1 MNLRYNL
8 YVSGAQR
15 ETLIS
20 KFRFRKGEVM
30 RKRIWSGWLGVVCC
44 VAVLALAAQ
53 TMPSAFGQ
61 RRGGRAAEGQQITGT
76 VVGVGGRFGGRT
88 LPFTL
93 RIDRYTSED
102 EVRQLN
108 SALQTGGQ
116 AELLRV
122 LSRMDAGRITVGNG
136 VGVDA
141 NVVISVPQEN
151 GTKIIVLYERN
162 INFYEVRS
170 GSRSEDYKF
179 GYAEIFLRRRNSEG
193 TFIPAA
199 KVRLRDGNTWEVE
212 DFGVFPARL
221 IGLQARGRVGPR

>member
-1 MNLRYNL
+1 
-8 YVSGAQR
+8 
-15 ETLIS
+15 
-20 KFRFRKGEVM
+20 M
-30 RKRIWSGWLGVVCC
+30 RKRKSTGWLGVLCC
-44 VAVLALAAQ
+44 VLGLMLAQ
-53 TMPSAFGQ
+53 TAPFAFGQ
-61 RRGGRAAEGQQITGT
+61 RRASRTEGRQQEILGT

-88 LPFTL
+88 APFRLIVNRFST
-93 RIDRYTSED
+93 EE

-141 NVVISVPQEN
+141 NAIISVPQEN

-162 INFYEVRS
+162 INFYELRS

-179 GYAEIFLRRRNSEG
+179 GYAELFLRRRNSEG

-212 DFGVFPARL
+212 DFGVYPARL
-221 IGLQARGRVGPR
+221 MGLQVRGGSGR

>member
-1 MNLRYNL
+1 MSR
-8 YVSGAQR
+8 R
-15 ETLIS
+15 T
-20 KFRFRKGEVM
+20 
-30 RKRIWSGWLGVVCC
+30 WSGWLGAACC
-44 VAVLALAAQ
+44 VIGLMLVQ
-53 TMPSAFGQ
+53 PSAFGQ
-61 RRGGRAAEGQQITGT
+61 RSGSRVEGQQQQQYITGT

-88 LPFTL
+88 APFSL
-93 RIDRYTSED
+93 IVNRYTSEE

-122 LSRMDAGRITVGNG
+122 LSRMDAGRITIGNG

-141 NVVISVPQEN
+141 NAIISVPQEN
-151 GTKIIVLYERN
+151 GTKLIVLYERN
-162 INFYEVRS
+162 VNIYEVRS

-179 GYAEIFLRRRNSEG
+179 GYAELFLRRRNSEG
-193 TFIPAA
+193 TLIPAA

-221 IGLQARGRVGPR
+221 MGLQTRGGRGAR

>member
-1 MNLRYNL
+1 
-8 YVSGAQR
+8 
-15 ETLIS
+15 
-20 KFRFRKGEVM
+20 M
-30 RKRIWSGWLGVVCC
+30 RKRKLSVWLGVLCC
-44 VAVLALAAQ
+44 VLGLMPVQ
-53 TMPSAFGQ
+53 TSPVAFGQ
-61 RRGGRAAEGQQITGT
+61 RRGSRAAEEGRQYITGT

-93 RIDRYTSED
+93 IVNRFSSDE

-141 NVVISVPQEN
+141 NAIISVPQEN

-162 INFYEVRS
+162 INFYELRS

-179 GYAEIFLRRRNSEG
+179 GYAELFMRRRNSEG
-193 TFIPAA
+193 TLIPAA
-199 KVRLRDGNTWEVE
+199 KIRLREGNTWEVE

-221 IGLQARGRVGPR
+221 MGLQSRGGGGAR

>member
-1 MNLRYNL
+1 
-8 YVSGAQR
+8 
-15 ETLIS
+15 
-20 KFRFRKGEVM
+20 M
-30 RKRIWSGWLGVVCC
+30 RKRIWTGWSCVACC
-44 VAVLALAAQ
+44 VAVLTLAAQ
-53 TMPSAFGQ
+53 TTPFAFGQ
-61 RRGGRAAEGQQITGT
+61 RRGNRVEGRQQYITGT

-88 LPFTL
+88 APFTL
-93 RIDRYTSED
+93 MIDRFSTED

-122 LSRMDAGRITVGNG
+122 LSRMDAGRITVGSG
-136 VGVDA
+136 IGVDA
-141 NVVISVPQEN
+141 NAIISVPQEN

-162 INFYEVRS
+162 INFYELRA

-221 IGLQARGRVGPR
+221 MGLQARGGSFAR

>member
-1 MNLRYNL
+1 
-8 YVSGAQR
+8 
-15 ETLIS
+15 
-20 KFRFRKGEVM
+20 M
-30 RKRIWSGWLGVVCC
+30 RKRKLSGWLGVLCC
-44 VAVLALAAQ
+44 VLMLAQAAPVAV
-53 TMPSAFGQ
+53 GQ
-61 RRGGRAAEGQQITGT
+61 RRGSRNEGRQQQEITGT

-88 LPFTL
+88 APFRLIVNRFST
-93 RIDRYTSED
+93 DE

-116 AELLRV
+116 TELLNV

-141 NVVISVPQEN
+141 NAIISVPQEN

-162 INFYEVRS
+162 INFYELRA

-221 IGLQARGRVGPR
+221 MGLQTHGGSGAR

>member
-1 MNLRYNL
+1 ML
-8 YVSGAQR
+8 VQAAP
-15 ETLIS
+15 
-20 KFRFRKGEVM
+20 
-30 RKRIWSGWLGVVCC
+30 
-44 VAVLALAAQ
+44 VAD
-53 TMPSAFGQ
+53 GQ
-61 RRGGRAAEGQQITGT
+61 RRRGRNEERQQQQEITGT

-88 LPFTL
+88 APFRLIINRFST
-93 RIDRYTSED
+93 EE

-116 AELLRV
+116 TELLSV

-141 NVVISVPQEN
+141 NAIISVPQEN

-162 INFYEVRS
+162 INIYEVRA
-170 GSRSEDYKF
+170 GSRSEDYRF

-193 TFIPAA
+193 TLIPAA

-212 DFGVFPARL
+212 DFGVYPARL
-221 IGLQARGRVGPR
+221 MGLQTHGGTGAR

>member
-1 MNLRYNL
+1 M
-8 YVSGAQR
+8 
-15 ETLIS
+15 S
-20 KFRFRKGEVM
+20 KRR
-30 RKRIWSGWLGVVCC
+30 WSGWLGAVCF
-44 VAVLALAAQ
+44 VAVLTVVAQ
-53 TMPSAFGQ
+53 TTPVAFGQ
-61 RRGGRAAEGQQITGT
+61 RRGGRAEQDRQQQITGT

-88 LPFTL
+88 TPFTL
-93 RIDRYTSED
+93 MIDRYTSED

-108 SALQTGGQ
+108 SALQSGGQ
-116 AELLRV
+116 DELLRV
-122 LSRMDAGRITVGNG
+122 LSRMDAGRITIGNG

-141 NVVISVPQEN
+141 NVIISVPQDN

-162 INFYEVRS
+162 INFYELRS

-221 IGLQARGRVGPR
+221 MGLQVRGGSLAR

>member
-1 MNLRYNL
+1 M
-8 YVSGAQR
+8 G
-15 ETLIS
+15 
-20 KFRFRKGEVM
+20 KRKV
-30 RKRIWSGWLGVVCC
+30 SGWLGVVCC
-44 VAVLALAAQ
+44 VSALMLAQ
-53 TMPSAFGQ
+53 TTAPVALGQ
-61 RRGGRAAEGQQITGT
+61 RRGGRIEGTRQEITGT

-88 LPFTL
+88 TPFRLIINRFST
-93 RIDRYTSED
+93 DE

-116 AELLRV
+116 DDLLRV

-141 NVVISVPQEN
+141 NAIISVPQAN

-162 INFYEVRS
+162 INFYELRA
-170 GSRSEDYKF
+170 GSRSEDYRF
-179 GYAEIFLRRRNSEG
+179 GYAEIFLRRGNSEG

-221 IGLQARGRVGPR
+221 MGLQARGGGAR